1 MTNMQLSQSRNIR
14 FISALFFTGIIL
26 LYLLLR
32 AFNTEFISD
41 ETAAYWYY
49 AYRGWFWGDQVVWDA
64 ANHPLNSFLGYHLY
78 NQVGDVP
85 GILRIGSI
93 VSFLFYAFA
102 IYQFTG
108 LLQRKRLQLFSF
120 IALLSIPY
128 MLEYFA
134 YLRGYGL
141 SMGFFM
147 TCLWFLY
154 RYANSFKLL
163 HLVFTYVFAFI
174 ALSANLT
181 LLNSLILIIS
191 AVGLIHL
198 THFKQLKWWQHGA
211 FILGTL
217 ILARITW
224 PLIAFALKLKASG
237 ALYYSSLD
245 GIWDMTGKSLSRY
258 IFFTDHDFLMYAFI
272 ALFLFLGFRLWK
284 EYSTNGWK
292 VFLKSSNTWIAFLF
306 FGNLIA
312 VLLMAVLLKV
322 NYPEDRTGMYF
333 VPLFF
338 LLVFHLLQKIKLTDW
353 LLLAFPLSLVLHL
366 SLHSS
371 VFTPEERITKAF
383 YQKVKAQLAPGDVV
397 SLYKTMFAN
406 WHYQESHQRKMVH
419 FPHTSMR
426 QGNEA
431 DVFVTRGHVQQ
442 IDTLRNPWIN
452 EYELFAHEPNSDH
465 FAYKRKYK
473 RAEKVILQKDST
485 FINGNGEFIE
495 FLNEPTMLSKVGIDI
510 KLKLKFFLAISEI
523 RQSTDLVVV
532 TIDKNGQIVRYM
544 PMALELNYQSK
555 RLANSFDFSVMLD
568 NIEQQEKGIKVYLWN
583 RKAGIQHT
591 VKNLHIDVVQE
602 GKKIA
607 NKK

>member
-1 MTNMQLSQSRNIR
+1 MQLSQSRNIR
-14 FISALFFTGIIL
+14 FITALSFTAIIL
-26 LYLLLR
+26 LYLLIR

-49 AYRGWFWGDQVVWDA
+49 VYRGWFWGDQVVWDA
-64 ANHPLNSFLGYHLY
+64 ANHPLNSFIGYHLY

-85 GILRIGSI
+85 GILRMGSI
-93 VSFLFYAFA
+93 VSFLLYAFA

-108 LLQRKRLQLFSF
+108 LLNRKRLQIFAF

-141 SMGFFM
+141 SMGFYM
-147 TCLWFLY
+147 CSLWFLY
-154 RYANSFKLL
+154 RYANTFKLL
-163 HLVFTYVFAFI
+163 HLVLTYVFSFI

-198 THFKQLKWWQHGA
+198 SHFKTLKWWQHAA
-211 FILGTL
+211 FIFGTL

-245 GIWDMTGKSLSRY
+245 GIWDMTGKSLSKY
-258 IFFTDHDFLMYAFI
+258 IFFTDNDLLMFGFLLVFI
-272 ALFLFLGFRLWK
+272 LVLFQLWK
-284 EYSTNGWK
+284 AFSNNGWK
-292 VFLKSSNTWIAFLF
+292 SFLKMSNTWIAYLF
-306 FGNLIA
+306 FGNLVA
-312 VLLMAVLLKV
+312 VLLMAFLMKV

-338 LLVFHLLQKIKLTDW
+338 LLVFHLMQKVKQSDW
-353 LLLAFPLSLVLHL
+353 LLLAFPISLVLHL
-366 SLHSS
+366 SIHSS
-371 VFTPEERITKAF
+371 VFTPEERLTTAF
-383 YQKVKAQLAPGDVV
+383 YQNVKAKLEPGDVV
-397 SLYKTMFAN
+397 SIYKTMFAN
-406 WHYQESHQRKMVH
+406 WHYQESHQNKMVH

-431 DVFVTRGHVQQ
+431 DVFLTRGEVQK

-452 EYELFAHEPNSDH
+452 DYVLIAHEPNSDH

-473 RAEKVILQKDST
+473 RKEQLLFQKDSSLLQ
-485 FINGNGEFIE
+485 GNGEFLE
-495 FLNEPTMLSKVGIDI
+495 LLNQPAIFSKAGSDV
-510 KLKLKFFLAISEI
+510 KLKFQFFLRIDEI
-523 RQSTDLVVV
+523 RQSTDFVVV
-532 TIDKNGQIVRYM
+532 TLDEKGQIVRYL

-555 RLANSFDFSVMLD
+555 ALSKQFDFSVMLD
-568 NIEQQEKGIKVYLWN
+568 NLTPDEKGIKVYLWS
-583 RKAGIQHT
+583 RKIGVQHL
-591 VKNLHIDVVQE
+591 VKQLHIKVVEE
-602 GKKIA
+602 GEKMKKQ
-607 NKK
+607 